1 MAKRKIPGPASGE
14 TTDPSTQGAN
24 SARGKASADARRDSS
39 KLKKNQDRLGVDAE
53 HMTETMRK
61 RHRGTYP

>member
-1 MAKRKIPGPASGE
+1 MAKRKIPAPPSSE
-14 TTDPSTQGAN
+14 TADSTSQGAD
-24 SARGKASADARRDSS
+24 SARGKSADARRDAS
-39 KLKKNQDRLGVDAE
+39 KLKKNQDRLGVDAG